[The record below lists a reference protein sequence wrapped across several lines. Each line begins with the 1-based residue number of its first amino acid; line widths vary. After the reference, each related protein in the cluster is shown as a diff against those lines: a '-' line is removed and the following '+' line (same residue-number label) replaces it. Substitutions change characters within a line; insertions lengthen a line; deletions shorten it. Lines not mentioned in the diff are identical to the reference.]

1 MRLRIQGAPMSEG
14 VIEPAGVYPPAGSQR
29 FYQTYNTRYVN
40 GGGPPPPSQGGPSF
54 DYSGGRTYNFFQR
67 LPQGAMSVGVP
78 TGVPRFLGARP
89 IIFYMWMVAIGMVVL
104 DEWHTHHILPR
115 PARLWWTTVAFL
127 LMAALA
133 TIDAMVPLVNAFAIG
148 MVIVLGYQYYSGTG
162 AFGSTGLKEAQAN
175 ANAQPGTVTPDTGLA
190 GGAAQTAAGA
200 VG

>member
-1 MRLRIQGAPMSEG
+1 MSEG
-14 VIEPAGVYPPAGSQR
+14 AIEPTRVYPPEGSQR
-29 FYQTYNTRYVN
+29 FYQTYNTRTI
-40 GGGPPPPSQGGPSF
+40 GGDGTPPPSQGGPSF

-78 TGVPRFLGARP
+78 SGVPRFLGARP

-127 LMAALA
+127 LMAGLA

-162 AFGSTGLKEAQAN
+162 QFGATGAQEAQQQA
-175 ANAQPGTVTPDTGLA
+175 TTGSGI
-190 GGAAQTAAGA
+190 GGQSAAAAAGA